1 MDWCHPAVNVI
12 NQAST
17 KTTFSCCLLI
27 RTTSIQ
33 RTTCSLYNFIHK
45 IFAKF
50 MTFCRALFLLLN
62 FRISLLFFIIH
73 HLIMLLLLFSSFFFI
88 LCISLIT
95 RQLTGPCFF
104 FLLCFA
110 LVCFNVSGLND
121 VISNQP
127 NWYTT
132 HKK

>member
-1 MDWCHPAVNVI
+1 MKKPCMDWCHPAVNVI

-17 KTTFSCCLLI
+17 KTTFSYKPVCLRCLLI

-33 RTTCSLYNFIHK
+33 RTTCGLYNFIHK

-62 FRISLLFFIIH
+62 FRISLFFIIH
-73 HLIMLLLLFSSFFFI
+73 HLLMLLLLFSSFFFI

-95 RQLTGPCFF
+95 RQLAGPCFF
-104 FLLCFA
+104 FLLYFA
-110 LVCFNVSGLND
+110 FLASMFQV
-121 VISNQP
+121 
-127 NWYTT
+127 
-132 HKK
+132 